1 MTAPVNPRGPSVP
14 IVPGDRRRAPRPSGV
29 QRAAAERTK
38 TTIGRRRVVN
48 FVMVGVTMTA
58 AVLATLPLV
67 FILFHLVKS
76 GASSINLAFFTQIP
90 KPPGETGGGMANA
103 MVGTLVLILAASG
116 FGLPI
121 GIGAGLYLAEN
132 RGTMVANGVRFLS
145 DVLNGLP
152 SIVMGIFAWQFLVK
166 PMGKFTALAG
176 GIALGAMMIPLV
188 TRTTEEMISIVP
200 VSLREAALALGYSR
214 WRTSLVVILRTALPG
229 IVTGALVAVSRI
241 AGETA
246 PLLFTVLGNQFWST
260 SLREPIAALPLQI
273 FTFAISPYDEQHSL
287 AWAGALVLIGI
298 VLVISLAARFAT
310 RSRFGRGGD

>member
-1 MTAPVNPRGPSVP
+1 MTDINASRGPASPPKPAV
-14 IVPGDRRRAPRPSGV
+14 RTARPSV
-29 QRAAAERTK
+29 MQRAAAERTQ

-48 FVMVGVTMTA
+48 VVMVGVTFGA
-58 AVLATLPLV
+58 AVLATLPLI
-67 FILFHLVKS
+67 FILGHLIVA
-76 GASSINLAFFTQIP
+76 GASSINVDFFTQIP
-90 KPPGETGGGMANA
+90 KPPGEAGGGMANA
-103 MVGTLVLILAASG
+103 MVGTLVLILAASA

-132 RGTMVANGVRFLS
+132 RGTHLATAVRFLS

-188 TRTTEEMISIVP
+188 TRTTEEMIRIVP

-214 WRTSLVVILRTALPG
+214 WRTSLVVVLRTALPG

-246 PLLFTVLGNQFWST
+246 PLLFTVLGNQFWSA

-273 FTFAISPYDEQHSL
+273 FNFAISPYDQQHTL

-298 VLVISLAARFAT
+298 VLIISLAARFAT
-310 RSRFGRGGD
+310 RSRFGLGGD

>member
-1 MTAPVNPRGPSVP
+1 
-14 IVPGDRRRAPRPSGV
+14 
-29 QRAAAERTK
+29 
-38 TTIGRRRVVN
+38 
-48 FVMVGVTMTA
+48 MVGITCGA
-58 AVLATLPLV
+58 AIVATLPLI
-67 FILFHLVKS
+67 FILGHLLKA
-76 GASSINLAFFTQIP
+76 GASSINWDFFTQIP
-90 KPPGETGGGMANA
+90 KPPGEVGGGMANA
-103 MVGTLVLILAASG
+103 MVGTLVLILAASA

-121 GIGAGLYLAEN
+121 GIGAGPYLAEN
-132 RGTMVANGVRFLS
+132 RGTHLANAVRFLS

-188 TRTTEEMISIVP
+188 TRTTEEMIRIVP

-214 WRTSLVVILRTALPG
+214 WRTSLIVVLRTALPG
-229 IVTGALVAVSRI
+229 IVTGALVAVSRM

-246 PLLFTVLGNQFWST
+246 PLLFTVLGNQFWSV

-273 FTFAISPYDEQHSL
+273 FTFAISPYDQQHAL

-298 VLVISLAARFAT
+298 VLIISLAARFAT